1 MNIWQNAAITNKGLA
16 LQAKLIEGNKL
27 QITRAVTGAGWVNP
41 ALLQQQTAVSDP
53 KQTLIFHPASYP
65 EQGKCAVP
73 VTLDNIGLATGY
85 TAHQL
90 GFYALDPDEG
100 EILYAIAGSTTNE
113 EKDGT
118 VVPSE
123 TEMPGYGA
131 EWTFYFQYGNADG
144 VTVVV
149 DAANTVTWVDMRT
162 YVAERVTAIT
172 YAEIDSVFP
181 WPGGSH
187 EGEGADGVAVQPIH
201 SAEIDSIV
209 DSIQ

>member
-1 MNIWQNAAITNKGLA
+1 MNIWQNAVITNKGLA
-16 LQAKLIEGNKL
+16 LQSKLIEGHRL
-27 QITRAVTGAGWVNP
+27 HITRAVTGAGWVNP
-41 ALLQQQTAVSDP
+41 TLLQQQTAVSDP
-53 KQTLIFHPASYP
+53 KQNLSFHPVSYP

-73 VTLDNIGLATGY
+73 VTLDNVGLETGY
-85 TAHQL
+85 TAHQIS
-90 GFYALDPDEG
+90 FFAMDPDEG

-118 VVPSE
+118 IVPAEHES
-123 TEMPGYGA
+123 PGYGA

-144 VTVVV
+144 VTVIV
-149 DAANTVTWVDMRT
+149 DAANSVTWGDMKA
-162 YVAERVTAIT
+162 YVAETVMSIT
-172 YAEIDSVFP
+172 YPEIDSVFP